1 MVGITRKSF
10 EVAPY
15 DELINKEAEILGV
28 SDHLAQE
35 LPALIDWTRRGS
47 LDLSKAITR
56 SVPLDA
62 KAVND
67 ELDQLENF
75 GRSVRVVITP

>member
-1 MVGITRKSF
+1 
-10 EVAPY
+10 
-15 DELINKEAEILGV
+15 V

-35 LPALIDWTRRGS
+35 LPALIEWTRRGR

-62 KAVND
+62 TAVND
-67 ELDQLENF
+67 ELDQLEKF